1 MSTFKERSNVQ
12 YMIELSQKQ
21 INEIARSISVLTI
34 KTYIEQN
41 RKKYEQFLKDE
52 EIKVANIS
60 LSFQT
65 YKIGGDPKNIF

>member
-60 LSFQT
+60 LSF
-65 YKIGGDPKNIF
+65 